1 MVYNMKN
8 KCILA
13 FILSLIISITCYSQS
28 NVMESLSFHSNILNR
43 DISYSIYLPS
53 GYNNSQRLYPALYLL
68 HGYTDDQTAW
78 LQSGN
83 MQDITDKAIS
93 NGNAAPMIVI
103 MPDAWDTW
111 YVNQYDGKM
120 PYEDMFF
127 KELIPFMEKTYRIR
141 PDVRNRAISGLSM
154 GGYGSFLYS
163 LHHPDMFCACC
174 PLSAAVFT
182 DEAMNNNSGSNAKSF
197 IDLFHRLYGKNLEG
211 WEKNSVLDILKNLD
225 KDKTPKVRYYIDCG
239 DDDFLLEGN
248 FEVHKLMKAKGIQHE
263 FRVRDGAH
271 QWRYWR
277 SALPTVLE
285 FVSQPFLKN

>member
-28 NVMESLSFHSNILNR
+28 NLMESLSFHSNILNR

-111 YVNQYDGKM
+111 YVNQ
-120 PYEDMFF
+120 
-127 KELIPFMEKTYRIR
+127 
-141 PDVRNRAISGLSM
+141 
-154 GGYGSFLYS
+154 
-163 LHHPDMFCACC
+163 
-174 PLSAAVFT
+174 
-182 DEAMNNNSGSNAKSF
+182 
-197 IDLFHRLYGKNLEG
+197 
-211 WEKNSVLDILKNLD
+211 
-225 KDKTPKVRYYIDCG
+225 
-239 DDDFLLEGN
+239 
-248 FEVHKLMKAKGIQHE
+248 
-263 FRVRDGAH
+263 
-271 QWRYWR
+271 
-277 SALPTVLE
+277 
-285 FVSQPFLKN
+285 